1 MDQFKIFTGTVAPLN
16 KDNIDTDAIIPKQY
30 LKSIHRTG
38 FGVNLFD
45 EWRYLDVG
53 EPGMDHSKR
62 RKNKNFVLNKKP
74 YDSASILLTGKNFGC
89 GSSREHAAWA
99 LSDFGFK
106 AIISESFADI
116 FYNNCFKN
124 GILPIE
130 LETKYIAKFFEL
142 NKSHSEYRLRIDLEN
157 QIIIS
162 SDDMSISFEVDP
174 YRKKGQLKGLDEIG
188 QTLENID
195 LIKTFEDSHKN
206 EFPWLF
212 REN

>member
-130 LETKYIAKFFEL
+130 LDQQDVDKLTFDAE
-142 NKSHSEYRLRIDLEN
+142 NKKKLTINLEEQLILRENGKTINYKIDA
-157 QIIIS
+157 
-162 SDDMSISFEVDP
+162 F
-174 YRKKGQLKGLDEIG
+174 RKKCLLEGLDDIG
-188 QTLENID
+188 LTFQKLKKID
-195 LIKTFEDSHKN
+195 IYEEQLSKSY
-206 EFPWLF
+206 PWII
-212 REN
+212 

>member
-1 MDQFKIFTGTVAPLN
+1 MLVNDFVV
-16 KDNIDTDAIIPKQY
+16 IDPN
-30 LKSIHRTG
+30 
-38 FGVNLFD
+38 F
-45 EWRYLDVG
+45 
-53 EPGMDHSKR
+53 
-62 RKNKNFVLNKKP
+62 KNKNFVLNKKP

-130 LETKYIAKFFEL
+130 LETQYIAKFFEL
-142 NKSHSEYRLRIDLEN
+142 SKSHSEYRLRIDLEN
-157 QIIIS
+157 QIIFS

-174 YRKKGQLKGLDEIG
+174 YRKKGLLKGLDEIG

>member
-130 LETKYIAKFFEL
+130 LETQYIAKFF
-142 NKSHSEYRLRIDLEN
+142 N
-157 QIIIS
+157 
-162 SDDMSISFEVDP
+162 
-174 YRKKGQLKGLDEIG
+174 
-188 QTLENID
+188 
-195 LIKTFEDSHKN
+195 
-206 EFPWLF
+206 
-212 REN
+212 

>member
-130 LETKYIAKFFEL
+130 LETQYIAKFFEL
-142 NKSHSEYRLRIDLEN
+142 SKSQSEYRLRIDLEN
-157 QIIIS
+157 QIIFS

-174 YRKKGQLKGLDEIG
+174 YRKKGLLKGLDEIG

>member
-130 LETKYIAKFFEL
+130 LETQYIAKFFEL
-142 NKSHSEYRLRIDLEN
+142 SKSLSEYRLRIDLEN
-157 QIIIS
+157 QIIFS

-174 YRKKGQLKGLDEIG
+174 YRKKGLLKGLDEIG

>member
-116 FYNNCFKN
+116 FYNNCFKY
-124 GILPIE
+124 GTLPIE

-142 NKSHSEYRLRIDLEN
+142 SKSHSEYRLRIDLEN
-157 QIIIS
+157 QIIFS

-174 YRKKGQLKGLDEIG
+174 YRKKGLLKGLDEIG